1 MELPFL
7 ATFTA
12 VYETGSVTRAAGLV
26 HRTQPTVSYQ
36 LRRLEEAMG
45 QPLFQRRASRV
56 VATPLADQ
64 LYRLARSFTRDVE
77 VLREGGAPASQTA
90 LELSA
95 VSAFG
100 RYILFP
106 ILLRPD
112 FAGRRITLRFPTID
126 EVLRRVLDG
135 QVDAGFVY
143 RAPVDARLAT
153 EPVYEETL
161 DLVAGA
167 AWARRLRTREAFED
181 VPLITYDD
189 GDYVVGRWFGHHF
202 GRRVPRWSSV
212 SHFEE
217 VEEVLGAV
225 AAGRGVA
232 ILPGFC
238 TRAARGRVHL
248 VRWGRPPL
256 VNTVFAIR
264 RAAVPEHPGVAEILG
279 ALRGLEP
286 PPERAPTPRLRPR
299 ARSRARRPGRGAAR

>member
-7 ATFTA
+7 PTFTT
-12 VYETGSVTRAAGLV
+12 VYELGNLTRAAAAL
-26 HRTQPTVSYQ
+26 HRSQPTVSYQ
-36 LRRLEEAMG
+36 LRRLESAMG
-45 QPLFQRRASRV
+45 QPLFLRQAARLR
-56 VATPLADQ
+56 ATPLADR
-64 LYRLARSFTRDVE
+64 LYRLARGFARDVA
-77 VLREGGAPASQTA
+77 VLREDQPDARSA
-90 LELSA
+90 LELCS

-106 ILLRPD
+106 VLLRRE
-112 FAGRRITLRFPTID
+112 FALRPIVLRFPTLE

-143 RAPVDARLAT
+143 RAPVDARLAV

-161 DLVAGA
+161 DLIAGE
-167 AWARRLRTREAFED
+167 AWARRLRRIVAFQD

-202 GRRVPRWSSV
+202 GRRAPRWSSV

-217 VEEVLGAV
+217 IEEVVASV

-232 ILPGFC
+232 IVPTFC
-238 TRAARGRVHL
+238 TRAVPGGVRV

-256 VNTVFAIR
+256 RNMVHAIR
-264 RAAVPEHPGVAEILG
+264 RAGTPENPGLAALLRAV
-279 ALRGLEP
+279 
-286 PPERAPTPRLRPR
+286 
-299 ARSRARRPGRGAAR
+299 RSRQGTSTPP

>member
-1 MELPFL
+1 MDTDLPFL
-7 ATFTA
+7 ATFTSI
-12 VYETGSVTRAAGLV
+12 YETGNVTRAAAAL

-36 LRRLEEAMG
+36 LRRLEEVLG
-45 QPLFQRRASRV
+45 QPLFIRRAARV

-64 LYRLARSFTRDVE
+64 LYRLVRGFTRDVE
-77 VLREGGAPASQTA
+77 LLRKGEGEKDTGLLLAS
-90 LELSA
+90 

-106 ILLRPD
+106 VLLGEEFAQRP
-112 FAGRRITLRFPTID
+112 ITLRYPELD
-126 EVLRRVLDG
+126 EVLRRVRDG

-143 RAPVDARLAT
+143 RAPVDARLSV

-161 DLVAGA
+161 DLIAGA
-167 AWARRLRTREAFED
+167 AWARKLRTMEAFQD
-181 VPLITYDD
+181 VPLVTYDD

-202 GRRVPRWSSV
+202 GRRAPRWSSV

-217 VEEVLGAV
+217 VEEVVATV

-238 TRAARGRVHL
+238 TRAAPGRVKV

-256 VNTVFAIR
+256 RNTVFMVR
-264 RAAVPEHPGVAEILG
+264 RAEMPEHPGIAQLLT
-279 ALRGLEP
+279 ALRKV
-286 PPERAPTPRLRPR
+286 PEKA
-299 ARSRARRPGRGAAR
+299 

>member
-7 ATFTA
+7 TTFTT
-12 VYETGSVTRAAGLV
+12 VYEIGNVTRAAAAL

-45 QPLFQRRASRV
+45 RPLFLRRANRV
-56 VATPLADQ
+56 VATPLADR
-64 LYRLARSFTRDVE
+64 LYRLARGFARDVA
-77 VLREGGAPASQTA
+77 VLRETEVDAHTG
-90 LELSA
+90 LELSS

-106 ILLRPD
+106 LLLRRP
-112 FAGRRITLRFPTID
+112 FARRPITLRFPVLD
-126 EVLRRVLDG
+126 EVVRRVLDG

-143 RAPVDARLAT
+143 RAPVDARLSA

-161 DLVAGA
+161 DLLAGPV
-167 AWARRLRTREAFED
+167 WARRLRTIDAFED
-181 VPLITYDD
+181 IPLITYDD

-202 GRRVPRWSSV
+202 GRRVPRWSSA

-217 VEEVLGAV
+217 VEEVVGAV

-238 TRAARGRVHL
+238 VRAGGGRVRA

-256 VNTVFAIR
+256 RNAVFAIR
-264 RAAVPEHPGVAEILG
+264 RAGIPEHPGVAELLA
-279 ALRGLEP
+279 ALR
-286 PPERAPTPRLRPR
+286 RI
-299 ARSRARRPGRGAAR
+299 AR

>member
-1 MELPFL
+1 MDTDLPFL
-7 ATFTA
+7 ATFTSI
-12 VYETGSVTRAAGLV
+12 YETGNVTRAAAAL

-36 LRRLEEAMG
+36 LRRLEEVLG
-45 QPLFQRRASRV
+45 QPLFIRRAARV

-64 LYRLARSFTRDVE
+64 LYRLVRGFTRDVE
-77 VLREGGAPASQTA
+77 LLRKGEGEKDTGLLLAS
-90 LELSA
+90 

-106 ILLRPD
+106 VLLGEEFAQRP
-112 FAGRRITLRFPTID
+112 ITLRYPELD
-126 EVLRRVLDG
+126 EVLRRVRDG

-143 RAPVDARLAT
+143 RAPVDARLSI

-161 DLVAGA
+161 DLIAGT
-167 AWARRLRTREAFED
+167 AWARKLRTMEAFQD
-181 VPLITYDD
+181 VPLVTYDD

-202 GRRVPRWSSV
+202 GRRAPRWSSV

-217 VEEVLGAV
+217 VEEVVATV

-238 TRAARGRVHL
+238 TRAAPGRVKV

-256 VNTVFAIR
+256 RNTVFMVR
-264 RAAVPEHPGVAEILG
+264 RAEMPEHPGIAQLLA
-279 ALRGLEP
+279 ALRKV
-286 PPERAPTPRLRPR
+286 PEKA
-299 ARSRARRPGRGAAR
+299 

>member
-7 ATFTA
+7 PTFTT
-12 VYETGSVTRAAGLV
+12 VYELGNLTRAAAAL
-26 HRTQPTVSYQ
+26 HRSQPTVSYQ

-45 QPLFQRRASRV
+45 RPLFLRGAARLR
-56 VATPLADQ
+56 ATPLADR
-64 LYRLARSFTRDVE
+64 LYRLARGFSRDVAT
-77 VLREGGAPASQTA
+77 LREDRADTRAA
-90 LELSA
+90 LELAS

-106 ILLRPD
+106 VLLGRAFAQRP
-112 FAGRRITLRFPTID
+112 IVLRFPTLE

-143 RAPVDARLAT
+143 RAPVDARLAV
-153 EPVYEETL
+153 EPVYEETF
-161 DLVAGA
+161 DLIAGD
-167 AWARRLRTREAFED
+167 AWARRLRRIAAFQD

-202 GRRVPRWSSV
+202 GRRAPRWSSV

-217 VEEVLGAV
+217 IEEVVVSV

-232 ILPGFC
+232 VLPTFC
-238 TRAARGRVHL
+238 TRAVPGGVRV

-256 VNTVFAIR
+256 RNTVYAIR
-264 RAAVPEHPGVAEILG
+264 RAGTPENPAVS
-279 ALRGLEP
+279 ALL
-286 PPERAPTPRLRPR
+286 ATI
-299 ARSRARRPGRGAAR
+299 RRRQGT

>member
-1 MELPFL
+1 MDTDLPFL
-7 ATFTA
+7 ATFTSI
-12 VYETGSVTRAAGLV
+12 YETGNVTRAAAAL

-36 LRRLEEAMG
+36 LRRLEEVLG
-45 QPLFQRRASRV
+45 QPLFIRRAARV

-64 LYRLARSFTRDVE
+64 LYRLVRGFTRDVE
-77 VLREGGAPASQTA
+77 LLRKGEGEKDTGLLLAS
-90 LELSA
+90 

-106 ILLRPD
+106 VLLGEEFAQRPL
-112 FAGRRITLRFPTID
+112 TLRYPELD
-126 EVLRRVLDG
+126 EVLRRVRDG

-143 RAPVDARLAT
+143 RAPVDARLSV

-161 DLVAGA
+161 DLIAGS
-167 AWARRLRTREAFED
+167 AWARKLRTMDAFQD
-181 VPLITYDD
+181 VPLVTYDD

-202 GRRVPRWSSV
+202 GRRAPRWSSV

-217 VEEVLGAV
+217 VEEVVATV

-238 TRAARGRVHL
+238 TRAAPGRVKV

-256 VNTVFAIR
+256 RNTVFMVR
-264 RAAVPEHPGVAEILG
+264 RAEMPEHPGIAQLLA
-279 ALRGLEP
+279 ALRKVPDKGVV
-286 PPERAPTPRLRPR
+286 
-299 ARSRARRPGRGAAR
+299 S